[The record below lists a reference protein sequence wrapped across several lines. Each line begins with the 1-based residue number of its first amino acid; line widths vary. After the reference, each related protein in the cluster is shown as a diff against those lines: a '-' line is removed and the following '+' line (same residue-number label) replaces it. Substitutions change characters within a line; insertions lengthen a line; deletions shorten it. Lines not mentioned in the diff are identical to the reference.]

1 MDVVSVQEH
10 IGTPKYKQI
19 VNSVESAIA
28 QGELKKGDQL
38 PSLNTIRKA
47 QNVSR
52 DTVIMAF
59 NELKARGIVESVVG
73 KGYYVS
79 SESTALKQ
87 RVFLLF
93 DEFNSFK
100 EDLYNA
106 FINELGDNIQVDIF
120 FHHFNFDVFSKL
132 ISDNIGDYG
141 YYVIMPANLEG
152 TKSIID
158 RLPSEKVFILDQTHE
173 ELDAFPAV
181 YQNFEKDIYNGLSK
195 CKHLV
200 QNYDK
205 AILVYSESKQPK
217 GILSGFTQ
225 FCENLKMPFEVIDSV
240 TKRELSKGDLF
251 VLLEDKSLIRIIKS
265 MKSLGLQ
272 LAKDIGV
279 ISFNDTLLKEVLE
292 GGITT
297 ISTDFNAMGQQLALM
312 LLNKE
317 SIKIENPNHVI
328 IRKSL

>member
-1 MDVVSVQEH
+1 MDVVSVQQD

-38 PSLNTIRKA
+38 PSLNAIKKA
-47 QNVSR
+47 QKVSR

-106 FINELGDNIQVDIF
+106 FINQLGNNVQVDIF
-120 FHHFNFDVFSKL
+120 FHHFNFDIFSKL
-132 ISDNIGDYG
+132 ITDNIGDYG

-152 TKSIID
+152 TKPVID
-158 RLPSEKVFILDQTHE
+158 RLPSEKVYILDQTHE

-181 YQNFEKDIYNGLSK
+181 YQNFEKDIYIGLSE
-195 CKHLV
+195 CKHLI
-200 QNYDK
+200 QNYNK
-205 AILVYSESKQPK
+205 AILVYSESMQPK
-217 GILSGFTQ
+217 GILSGFTR
-225 FCENLKMPFEVIDSV
+225 FCEDLKMPFEIIDSV
-240 TKRELSKGDLF
+240 AKRVPSKGDLF

-265 MKSLGLQ
+265 MKSLGFQ
-272 LAKDIGV
+272 LAKDLGV

-317 SIKIENPNHVI
+317 SMKIENPNHVI